1 MPWARCGLS
10 SPLPPAT
17 SRPRIQGEGRA
28 WGFAVQLYGMR
39 SERNYG
45 MGDFRDLWR
54 LVGFCAE
61 TGGSTV
67 LLNPLHALFPDAP
80 EHASPYSP
88 SSRSWF
94 NPLYLDVEAMADFDE
109 CEEARA
115 LVLAPQ
121 TQAQL
126 RALRATDQ
134 VDYRG
139 VAEMKTRV
147 LDCLYRHFRS
157 VHLEPEHRAGGGFS
171 RVSVRAWRQPAQTGV
186 VRSAAGALSCPG

>member
-1 MPWARCGLS
+1 
-10 SPLPPAT
+10 
-17 SRPRIQGEGRA
+17 
-28 WGFAVQLYGMR
+28 MR

-45 MGDFRDLWR
+45 MGDFGDLWR

-147 LDCLYRHFRS
+147 LDSPLPAFPQRS
-157 VHLEPEHRAGGGFS
+157 PGPEHRAGGGFS
-171 RVSVRAWRQPAQTGV
+171 RVSVRARRQPAQAGS
-186 VRSAAGALSCPG
+186 VRSAAGALSRAG